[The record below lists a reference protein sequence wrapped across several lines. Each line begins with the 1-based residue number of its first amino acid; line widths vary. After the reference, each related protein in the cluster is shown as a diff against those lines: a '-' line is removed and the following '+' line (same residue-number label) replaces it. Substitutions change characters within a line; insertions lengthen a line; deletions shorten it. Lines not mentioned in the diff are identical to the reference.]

1 MPTWLS
7 IGLVIVGC
15 AAIVVGFIV
24 WKNHKDGVYVEPE
37 KDIRTDDLFAET
49 GGTAPVSEE
58 KRVVPGSK
66 TVPSGT
72 GVYRDIPRREREA
85 EYRRMTD
92 ADTEAIAIST
102 GVLASHSL
110 EVHAADDSVLT
121 EPSWVAEDRAS
132 WDEEQRVEQENAAE
146 DARWVAETQTIP
158 AVESAPVT
166 PEPSPIEP
174 TPTPYEPPAPAP
186 EPYSP
191 PAPSYDPPSY
201 SSPSYDSGSSSYSS
215 DSGSSYSSDS
225 GSSSY

>member
-15 AAIVVGFIV
+15 LAVVGGFIV

-37 KDIRTDDLFAET
+37 KETRTNDMFAEAET
-49 GGTAPVSEE
+49 GGVIPVAEE
-58 KRVVPGSK
+58 KRVIPGSK

-85 EYRRMTD
+85 EYRRVTD

-102 GVLASHSL
+102 GVLH
-110 EVHAADDSVLT
+110 VHDTDDSSLT
-121 EPSWVAEDRAS
+121 EPSWVAEDQAS
-132 WDEEQRVEQENAAE
+132 WDEEQRTAQENAAE
-146 DARWVAETQTIP
+146 DARWTAETQTIP

-201 SSPSYDSGSSSYSS
+201 SSPSYDSGSS
-215 DSGSSYSSDS
+215 YSSDS
-225 GSSSY
+225 GSSSSSSDSGSSSSY